1 MSKYTTEVRYIC
13 ESLYDG
19 VSHGFSDVETIIEET
34 APRIFDFAFPIFD
47 ENYRLTI
54 ECKIL
59 RHYYTREISEE
70 TYGLWKLR
78 LADKLNLIMPYY
90 NKLYKSELLNFNP
103 FIDVDIKTAHNI
115 DTEHSSSQQS
125 GSVSGYTD
133 TTIGSERG
141 TDKSNKTLQTT
152 TDETAQSV
160 RDNDTE
166 KQGSKSGTG
175 ATHNQQSNEG
185 RTHESGKDSKQGLE
199 HSTESLTDEKTSTFE
214 GDKNSTSTN
223 QNNATDTEIETAEKG
238 ASSQEQ
244 FSNDGNRTIS
254 RIKETEGSSD
264 ESVQDDVIQSD
275 TSKTNENSD
284 TEVSTTETS
293 EQRDDNRTQLTTD
306 DTLNHTNDNWNLY
319 SDTPQGSLDGMGG
332 GWETTGN
339 NAGDPVNG
347 NVNYLTNATRV
358 RDLLHQTD
366 NKDHITTGYETRAGD
381 RQSDQTDATER
392 EGTEEKESIISKTA
406 SKEEENKS
414 TGSEFDNESENKT
427 GTSLGEKT
435 EEDDRTKTGTH
446 EEVTQGVELG
456 QEQRS
461 EANYNRGER
470 DAEKIDSAEG
480 QYTKTGSSSADT
492 DSHEER
498 MNRDKYFESE
508 TGYEKTNDRAKR
520 THEET
525 ADGGS
530 NYDRYRDE
538 EKTGGTR
545 ARQTGKSR
553 MSTTEEY
560 IENIFGKRG
569 GITYSKML
577 TEFRET
583 FLNID
588 LMIINELRPLFFGLW

>member
-1 MSKYTTEVRYIC
+1 MSKYTTEIRFLC

-19 VSHGFSDVETIIEET
+19 ESHGFSDVEQIIKQT

-47 ENYRLTI
+47 EDYRLTL

-70 TYGLWKLR
+70 TVGLWKLR

-90 NKLYKSELLNFNP
+90 NKLYESELLNFNP

-115 DTEHSSSQQS
+115 DTEHSSSQQM

-133 TTIGSERG
+133 STIGSERG
-141 TDKSNKTLQTT
+141 TDKNNKNLQTT
-152 TDETAQSV
+152 TDESGQSV
-160 RDNDTE
+160 RDNDSE
-166 KQGSKSGTG
+166 KRGNKAGSG

-185 RTHESGKDSKQGLE
+185 RTHETGKDSKQGLE
-199 HSTESLTDEKTSTFE
+199 HSTESLTDEKTSMLE

-223 QNNATDTEIETAEKG
+223 QNNATDTEIESGEKG
-238 ASSQEQ
+238 VSSQEQ
-244 FSNDGNRTIS
+244 FTNDGNRTIS
-254 RIKETEGSSD
+254 RVKESEGSVD
-264 ESVQDDVIQSD
+264 ESAQDDVIQAD

-284 TEVSTTETS
+284 SEVSTTETTKQGDENAS
-293 EQRDDNRTQLTTD
+293 FFNSY

-319 SDTPQGSLDGMGG
+319 SDTPQGTLENMGG
-332 GWETTGN
+332 GWQTTGK

-347 NVNYLTNATRV
+347 EVSYLTNATRV
-358 RDLLHQTD
+358 RDLLHQD
-366 NKDHITTGYETRAGD
+366 DIKDHDSNGWERKETD
-381 RQSDQTDATER
+381 RQADQTDATER
-392 EGTEEKESIISKTA
+392 EGTEEKESFTSKTA

-414 TGSEFDNESENKT
+414 AGTEFDNETENKT
-427 GTSLGEKT
+427 GTNLGEKK
-435 EEDDRTKTGTH
+435 EKDDRAKTGTH

-456 QEQRS
+456 QEKRTETNFNQ
-461 EANYNRGER
+461 GER
-470 DAEKIDSAEG
+470 EADKVDTAEG
-480 QYTKTGSSSADT
+480 QYAKSGSSTSDT

-498 MNRDKYFESE
+498 VNKDNYFEAES
-508 TGYEKTNDRAKR
+508 GYEKTNDRSKR
-520 THEET
+520 THTET
-525 ADGGS
+525 ADGGA

-545 ARQTGKSR
+545 ARQTGRSR

-560 IENIFGKRG
+560 IEKIFGKRG

-588 LMIINELRPLFFGLW
+588 LMIINDLRPLFFGLW

>member
-1 MSKYTTEVRYIC
+1 MSKYTTEVRFLC

-19 VSHGFSDVETIIEET
+19 ESHGFSDVDQIIKQT
-34 APRIFDFAFPIFD
+34 APQIFDFAFPIFD
-47 ENYRLTI
+47 EDYRLTL

-70 TYGLWKLR
+70 TVGLWKLR

-90 NKLYKSELLNFNP
+90 NKLYESELLNFNP

-125 GSVSGYTD
+125 GSVTGYND
-133 TTIGSERG
+133 STIGSERG
-141 TDKSNKTLQTT
+141 TDKNNKNLQTT
-152 TDETAQSV
+152 TDESGQSV
-160 RDNDTE
+160 RDNDSE
-166 KQGSKSGTG
+166 KHGNKSGSG

-185 RTHESGKDSKQGLE
+185 RTQEIGKDSKQGVE
-199 HSTESLTDEKTSTFE
+199 HATESSTDEKTSMLE

-223 QNNATDTEIETAEKG
+223 QNNATDTEIESAEK
-238 ASSQEQ
+238 AVSSQDQ
-244 FSNDGNRTIS
+244 FTNDGNRTIS
-254 RIKETEGSSD
+254 RVKESEGSVD
-264 ESVQDDVIQSD
+264 ESAQDDVIQSD

-284 TEVSTTETS
+284 SEVSTTEKS
-293 EQRDDNRTQLTTD
+293 EQRDDNRTQLITK
-306 DTLNHTNDNWNLY
+306 DTLSHTNDNWNLY
-319 SDTPQGSLDGMGG
+319 SDTPQGSLTGMGG
-332 GWETTGN
+332 GWKTTGA

-347 NVNYLTNATRV
+347 EVSYLTNATRV
-358 RDLLHQTD
+358 RDLLQQTD
-366 NKDHITTGYETRAGD
+366 NKDHITTGYETRVGD
-381 RQSDQTDATER
+381 RQADQTDATER
-392 EGTEEKESIISKTA
+392 EGTEEKESFTSKTA
-406 SKEEENKS
+406 SKEQENKNAG
-414 TGSEFDNESENKT
+414 TEFDNETENKT
-427 GTSLGEKT
+427 GTNLGEKA

-456 QEQRS
+456 QEKRT
-461 EANYNRGER
+461 EANFNRGER
-470 DAEKIDSAEG
+470 DANKVDTAEG
-480 QYTKTGSSSADT
+480 QYAKSGSSTSDT

-498 MNRDKYFESE
+498 VNKDKYFESE
-508 TGYEKTNDRAKR
+508 TGYERTNDRAKR
-520 THEET
+520 THTET
-525 ADGGS
+525 ADGGA

-545 ARQTGKSR
+545 AKQTGRSR

-560 IENIFGKRG
+560 VEKIFGKRG

-588 LMIINELRPLFFGLW
+588 LMIINDLRPLFFGLW

>member
-1 MSKYTTEVRYIC
+1 MSKYTTEIRFLC

-19 VSHGFSDVETIIEET
+19 ESHGFSDVEQIIEET

-47 ENYRLTI
+47 EDYRLTL

-70 TYGLWKLR
+70 TVGLWKLR

-90 NKLYKSELLNFNP
+90 NKLYESELLNFNP

-115 DTEHSSSQQS
+115 DTEHSASQQS

-133 TTIGSERG
+133 STIGSERG
-141 TDKSNKTLQTT
+141 TDKNNKNLQTT
-152 TDETAQSV
+152 TDESGQSV
-160 RDNDTE
+160 KDNDSE
-166 KQGSKSGTG
+166 KRGNKAGSG

-185 RTHESGKDSKQGLE
+185 RTHETGKDSKQGIE
-199 HSTESLTDEKTSTFE
+199 HSTESLTDEKTSTLE

-223 QNNATDTEIETAEKG
+223 QNNATDTEIESGEKG
-238 ASSQEQ
+238 VSSQEQ
-244 FSNDGNRTIS
+244 FTNDGNRTIS
-254 RIKETEGSSD
+254 RVKENEGSVD
-264 ESVQDDVIQSD
+264 ESTQDDVIQTD
-275 TSKTNENSD
+275 TSKTNENTDS
-284 TEVSTTETS
+284 EVSTTETTKQGDENAS
-293 EQRDDNRTQLTTD
+293 FFNAY

-319 SDTPQGSLDGMGG
+319 SDTPQGTLNNMGG
-332 GWETTGN
+332 GWKTTGN

-347 NVNYLTNATRV
+347 DVSYLTNATRV
-358 RDLLHQTD
+358 RDLLHQD
-366 NKDHITTGYETRAGD
+366 DIKHHRSNGWERKEMD
-381 RQSDQTDATER
+381 RQADQTDATER
-392 EGTEEKESIISKTA
+392 EGTEEKESYTSKTA
-406 SKEEENKS
+406 SKEQENKNAG
-414 TGSEFDNESENKT
+414 TEFDNETENKT
-427 GTSLGEKT
+427 GTNLGEKA

-456 QEQRS
+456 QEKRT
-461 EANYNRGER
+461 EANFNRGER
-470 DAEKIDSAEG
+470 DADKVENAEG
-480 QYTKTGSSSADT
+480 QYAKSGTSTSDT

-498 MNRDKYFESE
+498 VNKDNYFEAES
-508 TGYEKTNDRAKR
+508 GYERTNDKAKR
-520 THEET
+520 THTET
-525 ADGGS
+525 ADGGA

-545 ARQTGKSR
+545 ARQTGRSR

-560 IENIFGKRG
+560 IEKIFGKRG

-577 TEFRET
+577 MEFRET

-588 LMIINELRPLFFGLW
+588 LMIINDLRPLFFGLW